1 VEVGPDIVLTH
12 SSLEASSSAVTT
24 KISIVTPVFNP
35 PLWALEECI
44 NSVINQTFQDWEWCI
59 ADDCSTIAGVWERLD
74 RLARSDDRV
83 KLIRRAVNGGIVAA
97 SNSALDLA
105 SGDYVALLDHD
116 DSLTRDALEIVGEL
130 ISYDPFVDYI
140 YTDEDKINA
149 DGVCFD
155 TFVKP
160 DWAPERLLGQN
171 YCCHLSVLRRSIV
184 NEVGGFRPGFE
195 GSQDYDLILRVTE
208 RAKRIHHIPR
218 VLYHW
223 RVVEGSTASEQF
235 AKPYAIEAARNA
247 VEDHL
252 VRRGVDAV
260 VETTVHGYQRVRR
273 ALKDW
278 PKVSIIIPSGA
289 FTKVIRGREIV
300 LVLNSVESILD
311 KTTYPNFE
319 VVVVL
324 DVNERCRDAGLQ
336 SVLSRTNVKVVEF
349 SGDFDFAAKCNL
361 GAVEA
366 SGEVLLFLND
376 DTEVISTD
384 WIDVIVGHLSD
395 AGVGMVGPRLL
406 FEDGSIQSAGH
417 ANDPSPHSYGIGAQ
431 TSDPGEFGS
440 LAIALERSGLT
451 GACFAL
457 RRELYFRVG
466 GMSLKYPHC
475 FNDVDLCCKVLDIGY
490 RIIWT
495 PFVDLNHFESVS
507 RDPTPRDE
515 EVQAIYDRWG
525 RYFGDDRYLPQPHLR
540 DSLRW

>member
-1 VEVGPDIVLTH
+1 MEGGPCYVCTASASPTSLLIVM
-12 SSLEASSSAVTT
+12 S
-24 KISIVTPVFNP
+24 KFSIVTPVFNP

-44 NSVINQTFQDWEWCI
+44 ESVVNQAFQDWEWCI
-59 ADDCSTIAGVWERLD
+59 ADDSSSNAGVWDRLD
-74 RLARSDDRV
+74 RLAKSDDRV
-83 KLIRRAVNGGIVAA
+83 KLVRRSTNGGIVEA
-97 SNSALDLA
+97 SNSALELA
-105 SGDYVALLDHD
+105 SGDYVVLLDHD
-116 DSLTRDALEIVGEL
+116 DSLTLDALEIVNEL

-140 YTDEDKINA
+140 YSDEDKINS

-171 YCCHLSVLRRSIV
+171 YCCHLSVLKRSIV

-208 RAKRIHHIPR
+208 QAKRIHHIPR

-235 AKPYAIEAARNA
+235 AKPYAIEAAKKA
-247 VEDHL
+247 VEEHL
-252 VRRGVDAV
+252 ERRGVDAV
-260 VETTVHGYQRVRR
+260 VETTPHGYQRVRR
-273 ALKDW
+273 ALKEW
-278 PKVSIIIPSGA
+278 PKVSIVIPSGA
-289 FTKVIRGREIV
+289 FTKMIRGHESV
-300 LVLNSVESILD
+300 LVLNSVESIFA
-311 KTTYPNFE
+311 KTSYPNFE

-324 DVNERCRDAGLQ
+324 DVNERCGDSDL
-336 SVLSRTNVKVVEF
+336 LSALARSNVKIVEF
-349 SGDFDFAAKCNL
+349 VGDFDFAAKCNL

-366 SGEVLLFLND
+366 SGEILLFLND

-384 WIDVIVGHLSD
+384 WLEILVGHLSD
-395 AGVGMVGPRLL
+395 PGVGMVGPRLL

-417 ANDPSPHSYGIGAQ
+417 ANDPSPHSYGIG
-431 TSDPGEFGS
+431 THPGDPGEFGS

-457 RRELYFRVG
+457 SKELYFRVG

-475 FNDVDLCCKVLDIGY
+475 FNDVDLCCKVLDLGY
-490 RIIWT
+490 RIVWT
-495 PFVDLNHFESVS
+495 PFVDLYHFESIS

-515 EVQAIYDRWG
+515 EVRAIYDRWG

-540 DSLRW
+540 D